1 MSLQVM
7 CTVHPELF
15 QVLYAAKFLDA
26 RYAPEHARLVTRC
39 SAIQGENMDNDDLP
53 IGRVLDR
60 REALKLIAASGA
72 VILVGCQRGTS
83 SSAQAATSA
92 AASGA
97 RQAQTASNALPGCV
111 VRPEMTEGPYFVD
124 NQLNRSDIR
133 SDPTSGAIKA
143 GAPLVLA
150 FNVSKVSG
158 AQCTPLSGA
167 IVDVWHCDAEGI
179 YSGVT
184 DTGVGFNTVGQK
196 FLRGY
201 QVTDAKGVARFTTIY
216 PGWYPGRTVHIHF
229 KIRTPASSSGKLY
242 DFTSQVFFDE
252 ALNDKVLAQAPYNSK
267 GRRNTMNASDG
278 IFRRSGGDQLVLN
291 VKQADRGYTSA
302 FDIGL
307 DLS

>member
-1 MSLQVM
+1 M
-7 CTVHPELF
+7 E
-15 QVLYAAKFLDA
+15 
-26 RYAPEHARLVTRC
+26 
-39 SAIQGENMDNDDLP
+39 NDDVS

-60 REALKLIAASGA
+60 REALRLLAATGA
-72 VILVGCQRGTS
+72 VVLIGCQRG
-83 SSAQAATSA
+83 SAVAAHQTVA
-92 AASGA
+92 AAPGGTGVSKA
-97 RQAQTASNALPGCV
+97 NMAVPGCV

-133 SDPTSGAIKA
+133 PDPTSGTVKL
-143 GAPLVLA
+143 GAPLVVA

-158 AQCTPLSGA
+158 GTCSPLPGA

-184 DTGVGFNTVGQK
+184 DTDVGFKTVGQK

-229 KIRTPASSSGKLY
+229 KIRTPASSSGKQY
-242 DFTSQVFFDE
+242 DFTSQLFFDE

-278 IFRRSGGDQLVLN
+278 IFRSSGGEQLILN
-291 VKQADRGYTSA
+291 VTQADRGYASA

-307 DLS
+307 DLT